1 MKIEMKGINKS
12 FGQNQVLKD
21 AGFVLDD
28 GEVHALMGENGAGKS
43 TLMKILTGVYTRDG
57 GTVIVDGKE
66 VTYKSPQEAERAGI
80 VFIQQELNVLFD
92 LTVEEN
98 LFLGKEIKKGFGI
111 CDRKAMRQRPRKP
124 KRLGVSIPTDKVM
137 SELSVGQ
144 QQMIEICKDPDGWT
158 QKSSSWMNPRQPL
171 PRARQ
176 RCCLRSCSPCEK
188 RECPSSIYP
197 TAWRKSLSFATAF
210 PFSGTAHT

>member
-43 TLMKILTGVYTRDG
+43 TLMKILTGVYTRDR

-98 LFLGKEIKKGFGI
+98 LFLGKEIKKGKGADLNDVELAANCLLNVLFIG
-111 CDRKAMRQRPRKP
+111 RHPQ
-124 KRLGVSIPTDKVM
+124 GFDKDYKK
-137 SELSVGQ
+137 LL
-144 QQMIEICKDPDGWT
+144 K
-158 QKSSSWMNPRQPL
+158 
-171 PRARQ
+171 
-176 RCCLRSCSPCEK
+176 
-188 RECPSSIYP
+188 
-197 TAWRKSLSFATAF
+197 
-210 PFSGTAHT
+210 

>member
-66 VTYKSPQEAERAGI
+66 VTYKSPQEAEQAGI

-92 LTVEEN
+92 LTVEE
-98 LFLGKEIKKGFGI
+98 
-111 CDRKAMRQRPRKP
+111 
-124 KRLGVSIPTDKVM
+124 
-137 SELSVGQ
+137 
-144 QQMIEICKDPDGWT
+144 
-158 QKSSSWMNPRQPL
+158 KS
-171 PRARQ
+171 
-176 RCCLRSCSPCEK
+176 
-188 RECPSSIYP
+188 
-197 TAWRKSLSFATAF
+197 
-210 PFSGTAHT
+210 FSGQGNQKGIWNMRPEGHEGKGRGNLKTSGGQHPHGQGDV